1 MKNAASKVLTLL
13 LCAVLLLSMS
23 GAVISANAAFI
34 EGKPYDQYTYKEYMA
49 LTSAEKAQF
58 YKGFP
63 SLRAFNRWY
72 NDAKTAADEEKVVIG
87 NNSIDLGDLL
97 KVEASIGEKKYGKFT
112 EALNAAAAGDTI
124 VLETDITA
132 EEVIVPAD
140 VTLDLA
146 GNILTVD
153 NFGFM
158 PDQMGKITDSTDGK
172 GLLKAEA
179 ETVGFLS
186 ADAFVENVLPI
197 YDAAKGG
204 YRFYSYTYGNGI
216 AKSDASAAGAAR
228 FWYQLQFASSDAY
241 ALLYAGNTG
250 VKMGVDVIW
259 SGKDAPTGFL
269 FEKDGSADAWSK
281 AYGGFV
287 LGYDDGTA
295 SQNPWLWVRV
305 LNADKVSGLTLTPY
319 VTAGSADIYLKPITY
334 NT

>member
-72 NDAKTAADEEKVVIG
+72 NDAKIAADEEKVVIG

-112 EALNAAAAGDTI
+112 EALNTAAAGDTI

-179 ETVGFLS
+179 EAVGFLS

-197 YDAAKGG
+197 YDAANGG

-259 SGKDAPTGFL
+259 SGKEAPTGFL

-305 LNADKVSGLTLTPY
+305 LNTNKVSGLTLTPY
-319 VTAGSADIYLKPITY
+319 VTAGGADIYLKPITY
-334 NT
+334 NP